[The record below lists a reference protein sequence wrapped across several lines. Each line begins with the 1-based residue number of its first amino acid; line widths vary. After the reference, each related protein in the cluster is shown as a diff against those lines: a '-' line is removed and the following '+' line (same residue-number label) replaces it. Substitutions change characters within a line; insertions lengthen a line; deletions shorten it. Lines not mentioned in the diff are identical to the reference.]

1 MDFFVASS
9 IQESLP
15 LYSVFLLILVI
26 SSGFLT
32 AFFPC
37 RLQNAL
43 NDNIYLKH
51 ASGFMTMLF
60 FIVLTIPDYDKKIF
74 EVIPKTCLLYA
85 FFLILIKTDFPF
97 FIAILVVISVIYIL
111 VLRRSE
117 LRDELKEYNNGNNN
131 GNNKNNKGNMD
142 NKNPNPGAGAGA
154 DSAKITETQHEYN
167 TIVTINNALTISII
181 PLLVV
186 GCLVYLGKK
195 RYKYKNKFSII
206 TFIFGAFKCKSKTT
220 NVMTIGESLR
230 HVF

>member
-1 MDFFVASS
+1 MASS

-51 ASGFMTMLF
+51 ASAFMTMLF

-74 EVIPKTCLLYA
+74 EVIPKTFLLYA

-97 FIAILVVISVIYIL
+97 FIAILAIISVIYIL

-117 LRDELKEYNNGNNN
+117 LHDELKEYNND
-131 GNNKNNKGNMD
+131 NNKNNKGIMD
-142 NKNPNPGAGAGA
+142 NKNPNPGA
-154 DSAKITETQHEYN
+154 DSAKITETRHEYN

-195 RYKYKNKFSII
+195 RYKYKDKFSII
-206 TFIFGAFKCKSKTT
+206 TFIFGAFKCNPNTS
-220 NVMTIGESLR
+220 NVMTISESLR

>member
-1 MDFFVASS
+1 MDILWHSS

-26 SSGFLT
+26 SAGFLT

-51 ASGFMTMLF
+51 ASAFMTMLF
-60 FIVLTIPDYDKKIF
+60 FIILTIPDYDKKIF
-74 EVIPKTCLLYA
+74 KVIPKTFLLYA

-97 FIAILVVISVIYIL
+97 FLAILAIISVIYIL

-117 LRDELKEYNNGNNN
+117 LHGELNEYNKG
-131 GNNKNNKGNMD
+131 NNKGNMD
-142 NKNPNPGAGAGA
+142 NHPNPTA
-154 DSAKITETQHEYN
+154 DISAKITETQHEYN
-167 TIVTINNALTISII
+167 TIVIINNALTISII